1 MIKNSSGISV
11 DFFPLPFFYHFWMTF
26 KIKPEERNKFPEV
39 KQPSSPRPLRRAW
52 IISLPAWW
60 NLAKGHLL
68 FLGSPLLFE
77 RLQTHTFLLVNLTCA
92 TEVGG
97 KKNAGLGWNRH
108 TNNNNKWRLFHFDGE
123 SKNFATQTAVHLTR
137 ALREKR
143 VWTMMCCH
151 SFGFSQVAVVA
162 PSAWDL
168 WLLHKW
174 NDGLLSRLLLQL
186 KWPTWILQ
194 HLGRKNNKILIRT
207 KWTSCAVLT

>member
-39 KQPSSPRPLRRAW
+39 KQPSSPRPLSIAW

-97 KKNAGLGWNRH
+97 KKKSRFGVKQTHKQQQKMTRISFWWREQKLCDTDSLALDTSSQGKESLNDDVLSFIWVFSGSGGSAFCLGPVAAPQMKRW
-108 TNNNNKWRLFHFDGE
+108 TSVTSL
-123 SKNFATQTAVHLTR
+123 KNWFTTKMTSLNPST
-137 ALREKR
+137 LREEK
-143 VWTMMCCH
+143 
-151 SFGFSQVAVVA
+151 
-162 PSAWDL
+162 
-168 WLLHKW
+168 
-174 NDGLLSRLLLQL
+174 
-186 KWPTWILQ
+186 
-194 HLGRKNNKILIRT
+194 
-207 KWTSCAVLT
+207 